1 MSRAERA
8 GIQWL
13 FPCLLISF
21 CAIYLIYYPPSY
33 GIEDEGNI
41 LQLSYSLSHGTIFP
55 DHAGPYPGPSID
67 GHSVS
72 KFSAFHAAMI
82 APLWKLDWRLG
93 FGVAALFFVAGAFVV
108 RNWLMRENLD
118 GDWSVLFFLLF
129 GALYY
134 TQSVMAAV
142 PAAVAGLF
150 GVSLLLREGPRPM
163 LAGLM
168 FGASVLMH
176 PWMGPFAVVSS
187 TVWLLE
193 NRRIDLIEKA
203 GRLFAGAIVPIV
215 MLGSYNFA
223 TTGSPFRSV
232 YTLMG
237 HQNSFAGDHFVSYL
251 LFYAASLA
259 IFPLAGWVVFSPKW
273 ATGWTLPA
281 TSAAMVLLASLY
293 YYRDGLNVSSSA
305 VQSTTALLAGAIP
318 GQRFLIPV
326 SMVACIPAA
335 RFLDARSKSLPLWVS
350 RFARPAALT
359 AFIAGFAAM
368 STVHSSFL
376 RAHATVQRALCE
388 TIPATAPVA
397 ISDGVLK
404 ETAPT
409 CQVFEHAVV
418 TKDFEVPRREM
429 FTAWLGAAGARP
441 PSGWLEKRDAKVFR
455 IRSWIWSRDLIVAA
469 PSGESTQPTHGAKAS
484 APRAWPIA
492 MSTPS
497 ILVSGSVISGIILG
511 LSCR

>member
-8 GIQWL
+8 KPQWL

-41 LQLSYSLSHGTIFP
+41 LQLSFSLSHGTIFP
-55 DHAGPYPGPSID
+55 DHAGPYAGPSID
-67 GHSVS
+67 GHRVS
-72 KFSAFHAAMI
+72 KFSVFHAAMI
-82 APLWKLDWRLG
+82 APLWKIDWRLG
-93 FGVAALFFVAGAFVV
+93 FALAALFFAAGAFIV
-108 RNWLMRENLD
+108 RNWLSRENLN
-118 GDWSVLFFLLF
+118 GDWTALYFLLF

-150 GVSLLLREGPRPM
+150 GVSLLLREDPRPM

-176 PWMGPFAVVSS
+176 PWMGPFAAVSA
-187 TVWLLE
+187 TVWLFE
-193 NRRIDLIEKA
+193 DHRTDLIERA
-203 GRLFAGAIVPIV
+203 GRLFAGSIVPIV
-215 MLGSYNFA
+215 LLSSYNFA

-237 HQNSFAGDHFVSYL
+237 HQNSFGGGHFGAFL

-273 ATGWTLPA
+273 ARGWTLPA

-293 YYRDGLNVSSSA
+293 YYRDGLNVSASV
-305 VQSTTALLAGAIP
+305 VQGTMALLVGAIP

-326 SMVACIPAA
+326 SMIACIPAA
-335 RFLDARSKSLPLWVS
+335 RLLDARSKSIPAWVA

-359 AFIAGFAAM
+359 AFVAGFAAM
-368 STVHSSFL
+368 STAHSSL
-376 RAHATVQRALCE
+376 LGAHATVQKALCE
-388 TIPATAPVA
+388 SIPASAPVA

-409 CQVFEHAVV
+409 CQVFEHAVL
-418 TKDFEVPRREM
+418 TKDSAVPSPDM
-429 FTAWLGAAGARP
+429 FTAWLGAPGARAP
-441 PSGWLEKRDAKVFR
+441 DAWLEKRDTKTFQ
-455 IRSWIWSRDLIVAA
+455 IRSWIWNRDLIVAT
-469 PSGESTQPTHGAKAS
+469 PTGESIRPARGAIAA
-484 APRAWPIA
+484 APRA
-492 MSTPS
+492 
-497 ILVSGSVISGIILG
+497 
-511 LSCR
+511 